1 MTLSIDIET
10 YSDLDIKKVGGYK
23 YAENAEVLLFAYAWD
38 DEPVH
43 IVDLT
48 AGETLPDDVLA
59 ALTNNTITKCAY
71 NAQFERTVLS
81 HFLHQM
87 DPTAPFEFLAPEGWS
102 CTMVHALTLGLPGSL
117 DMASKALRLA
127 DDKAKMSVGK
137 QLITYFCKPCKP
149 TKVNGGRERNL
160 PEHAPEKW
168 ATFRDYCVRDVVA
181 EREIRRRLSNFPMRV
196 GEQKLWELDQR
207 INDRGVGI
215 DAQLVSEAIDFDAD
229 FKGRVIS
236 HAKALTGLPNPASG
250 EQLKRWIEREEGFF
264 PASITKDNLP
274 ELMMQVQ
281 KPEVK
286 EMLHL
291 KQLMSKTSVKKY
303 EAMSRARCDDGRVH
317 GLLQFYGAN
326 RTGRWAGRLVQ
337 VQNLPRNSMAE
348 LDDARALLRGGDTE
362 AIEMIYAHPLD
373 VLSQLIRT
381 AFVPRDGYRFIVA
394 DFSAIEARVIAWLAK
409 EKWRMKVFADGGDIY
424 CASASKMFGVP
435 VEKHGVNGHLR
446 QKGKIAELA
455 LGYQGSIGALKA
467 MGADKLGLSDE
478 ELREIVDSW
487 RKASP
492 HIKQLW
498 YDVDAAAL
506 EAVRECRAVTLH
518 HGVAFSYRKGI
529 LFLHLPSGRKL
540 AYVRPKI
547 EIEPEFDR
555 EGLTYEG
562 SEQTSGKWT
571 RLRTYGGKL
580 VENVVQAIARDCLAV
595 AVTRLEAAGYQIVMH
610 IHDEVVIECPADACD
625 LTNVCRIMGQPIDWA
640 PGLILTADGYITDY
654 YKKD

>member
-1 MTLSIDIET
+1 MILSIDIET

-38 DEPVH
+38 DAPVQ
-43 IVDLT
+43 IVDFT
-48 AGETLPDDVLA
+48 AGEELPADVLA
-59 ALTNNTITKCAY
+59 ALTDNEVMKCAY

-81 HFLHQM
+81 HFLHRRSPDVPFQFL
-87 DPTAPFEFLAPEGWS
+87 DPAGWS
-102 CTMVHALTLGLPGSL
+102 CTMIHALTLGLPGSL

-168 ATFRDYCVRDVVA
+168 ALFKEYCVRDVVA
-181 EREIRRRLSNFPMRV
+181 EREIRRRLSNFPVRV
-196 GEQKLWELDQR
+196 EEQLLWELDQC
-207 INDRGVGI
+207 INDRGVSI
-215 DAQLVSEAIDFDAD
+215 DAQLVSKAIGFDAD
-229 FKGRVIS
+229 FKGRVIA
-236 HAKALTGLPNPASG
+236 HAKALTSLPNPASG
-250 EQLKRWIEREEGFF
+250 EQLKRWIEQEEGFF

-274 ELMMQVQ
+274 ELMTQVQ
-281 KPEVK
+281 KPAVK
-286 EMLHL
+286 EMLRL

-303 EAMSRARCDDGRVH
+303 EAMQRARCDDSRVH

-337 VQNLPRNSMAE
+337 VQNLPRNSMTE
-348 LDDARALLRGGDTE
+348 LDDARELLRSGNTY

-394 DFSAIEARVIAWLAK
+394 DFSAIEARVIAWLAG

-435 VEKHGVNGHLR
+435 VEKHGINSHLR

-478 ELREIVDSW
+478 ELQEIVNSW

-529 LFLHLPSGRKL
+529 LFLRLPWGRKL

-547 EIEPEFDR
+547 EVEPEFDR

-580 VENVVQAIARDCLAV
+580 VENIVQAIARDCLA
-595 AVTRLEAAGYQIVMH
+595 AAMTRLEAEGYQIVMH

-625 LTNVCRIMGQPIDWA
+625 LDNVCRIMGRPIDWA
-640 PGLILTADGYITDY
+640 PGLILTADGYVTDY